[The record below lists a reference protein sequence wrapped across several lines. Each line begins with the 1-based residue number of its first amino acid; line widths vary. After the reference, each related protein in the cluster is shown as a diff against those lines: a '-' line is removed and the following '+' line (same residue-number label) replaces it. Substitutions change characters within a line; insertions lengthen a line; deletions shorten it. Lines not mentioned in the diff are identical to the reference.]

1 MTMTPNPFEL
11 SEDFTQQKATKELK
25 KAIQRAG
32 KDVGSIMRKY
42 DNLGASAVKAQEIIL
57 RELKKEM
64 KNWL

>member
-1 MTMTPNPFEL
+1 MSNKENPFEL

-42 DNLGASAVKAQEIIL
+42 DNLGASAPANQEIIL